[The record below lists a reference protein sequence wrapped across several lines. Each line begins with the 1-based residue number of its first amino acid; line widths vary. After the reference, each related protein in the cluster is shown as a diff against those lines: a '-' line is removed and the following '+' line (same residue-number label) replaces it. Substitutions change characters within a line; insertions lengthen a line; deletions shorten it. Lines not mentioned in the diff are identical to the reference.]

1 MAAERCPACRSRLS
15 DEPTCPRCG
24 CDLSLVRR
32 AEAQAQRLLA
42 RSVLAWA
49 RGDVKESPHSVQ
61 LDLSDNAMF
70 PRHLLAAVG
79 DDYAKLAMLTKIGV
93 AYQTKGKATLAL
105 PLTEFSP
112 LRVNSWYATASAAD
126 AQVLSIT
133 RDSLLRPPRPRAW
146 CR

>member
-49 RGDVKESPHSVQ
+49 RGD
-61 LDLSDNAMF
+61 
-70 PRHLLAAVG
+70 RAA
-79 DDYAKLAMLTKIGV
+79 
-93 AYQTKGKATLAL
+93 
-105 PLTEFSP
+105 
-112 LRVNSWYATASAAD
+112 ATARARAAQ
-126 AQVLSIT
+126 ALQNS
-133 RDSLLRPPRPRAW
+133 RFAAALLRGLGRG
-146 CR
+146 